1 MKPRNCHSHNIYRHW
16 TKFHQKAY
24 LRSVL
29 SKNCVPLKDCQS
41 LMNLVRNRDSLPNMT
56 RVDVYE
62 YVKELSCGFEGSK
75 PLVNCPDFEGNI
87 TNLLLNLIFGK
98 TCSKCTEKF
107 ILWQYLKYLWLVL
120 IQCKHFL
127 LLLSYKQKY
136 SSLLYFCL

>member
-1 MKPRNCHSHNIYRHW
+1 M
-16 TKFHQKAY
+16 
-24 LRSVL
+24 L
-29 SKNCVPLKDCQS
+29 SENCVPLKDCQS

-107 ILWQYLKYLWLVL
+107 IRQVFKISILLVL

-127 LLLSYKQKY
+127 LLLSYT
-136 SSLLYFCL
+136 LLSGGLWNFELADTKFYLKN

>member
-1 MKPRNCHSHNIYRHW
+1 M
-16 TKFHQKAY
+16 
-24 LRSVL
+24 L
-29 SKNCVPLKDCQS
+29 SENCVPLKDCQS

-98 TCSKCTEKF
+98 K
-107 ILWQYLKYLWLVL
+107 LALNV
-120 IQCKHFL
+120 
-127 LLLSYKQKY
+127 QKK
-136 SSLLYFCL
+136 LFCDIIPG